1 MAPDRDPASAP
12 PASTPS
18 GSSSSSPS
26 PATGGTKPDR
36 GRGRRHKEQRD
47 PDTMIPA
54 RSKRLGIE
62 SFLMRVVA
70 TVGIVAIGVAIAAI
84 MVGQDVQGWIVGLV
98 VSIVSVLLAGILWSS
113 RRL

>member
-1 MAPDRDPASAP
+1 MASDRDPASAP

-18 GSSSSSPS
+18 GSPAGGSSTT
-26 PATGGTKPDR
+26 PAKRPEASKRDR
-36 GRGRRHKEQRD
+36 KGRHEPRD

-62 SFLMRVVA
+62 SFLMRIVA

-98 VSIVSVLLAGILWSS
+98 VSVVSVL
-113 RRL
+113 